1 MNRERH
7 KVRKQAQGLEFIFF
21 VKGLA
26 FAASQSNQPYQPP
39 ANSQGRDALEQLGC
53 HVPIRAEEDIVSA
66 RIEHCRTSQR
76 AKRVNM
82 LRKQGDDRRLGQQ
95 GKNVGYNRSEEGGFI
110 AKTEKSAFTGTGR
123 FPQRGE
129 HGACSF
135 GKFPRSEER

>member
-66 RIEHCRTSQR
+66 RIEHCRTSQG

-82 LRKQGDDRRLGQQ
+82 LRKQGDDR
-95 GKNVGYNRSEEGGFI
+95 SEEH
-110 AKTEKSAFTGTGR
+110 T
-123 FPQRGE
+123 
-129 HGACSF
+129 
-135 GKFPRSEER
+135 SELQSPMYLVC